1 MEKRIFKEIKGIKII
16 DKNIITNFIY
26 SILGFILTNGYIFS
40 NLSPFG
46 IALTAAISF
55 KSKLSIIPVAIISA
69 SYFVKGTAGIKYSV
83 AVWAIFALRMV
94 FKKNSFK
101 YDGNSFFA
109 FASGAAIIIT
119 SLGELLQSY
128 VTALDIMYSIS
139 IGILCTG
146 VCFFYINTI
155 PVLENSLGRNIRLTK
170 TELIG
175 VLVFLAS
182 LLLSLCEIRFF
193 EISLGHMLGSL
204 IILIA
209 AKCGGITFAAIS
221 GIVIGSVL
229 SLSSQASPAIIGVY
243 AFCALVAG
251 VFSERRKIV
260 CVSSFLLANIL
271 IGIYINNSQYI
282 LINLTE
288 TALACAFF
296 LIMPKAVLNRI
307 GNSLVYG
314 ESNSSA
320 APEKFKELLIT
331 RLKNAASSFSQL
343 AYTVKASGEV
353 FSNKTVKQTPDQL
366 ISSVCSELCNDC
378 KNRMFCWN
386 NAFDDTMQVLNDC
399 VSTYKEKGTLD
410 QSDLPGYFKSRC
422 LKSEALAS
430 RLSLKLYA
438 LYSEE
443 DMEHKQEQ
451 NRAILAQQYSG
462 VSQIMDN
469 LASEMEDAV
478 KFNSLYTQRVTSY
491 LCSEG
496 LKCEKVFAYSDS
508 DGFNVVE
515 AQGKAQKQMPNSK
528 KLCSEISR
536 LIGCEM
542 EMLFMKSDGINYEIK
557 LCEKEE
563 LSVICAKAMC
573 QKNGETVCGDFASSF
588 RAGRGKYAITLSDGM
603 GSGNQAQ
610 RDSLL
615 TVAFLEKLLKAGFD
629 KDSAMELVNS
639 ALILKSDD
647 ESFAT
652 VDIATINLISGVTEF
667 IKAGAAPTF
676 IKRGRSIYELG
687 CSCLPVGILGEVK
700 FEKSRCRLK
709 NGDLLIMVSDGITCA
724 GNKVITKILTDY
736 KGNSPT
742 EISRII
748 LEQVKTLCGEK
759 DDMTVIAAYINKNE
773 E

>member
-1 MEKRIFKEIKGIKII
+1 MERQIFKEIKGIKII
-16 DKNIITNFIY
+16 DKNIISNLLF
-26 SILGFILTNGYIFS
+26 SLLGFILTNGYIFS

-46 IALTAAISF
+46 VALTAAFSI
-55 KSKLSIIPVAIISA
+55 KSKLSILPVAVISA
-69 SYFVKGTAGIKYSV
+69 SYFIKGTEGIKYAV
-83 AVWAIFALRMV
+83 AVWGIYALRKV
-94 FKKNSFK
+94 FKKNNFK

-109 FASGAAIIIT
+109 LASGIIIIVT

-128 VTALDIMYSIS
+128 ATALDIMYSIS
-139 IGILCTG
+139 IGILCG
-146 VCFFYINTI
+146 GICFFYIKTI
-155 PVLENSLGRNIRLTK
+155 PVFENSIGRNIRLTK
-170 TELIG
+170 NELIG
-175 VLVFLAS
+175 VLICVAS
-182 LLLSLCEIRFF
+182 FLLSLCEIRLF
-193 EISLGHMLGSL
+193 EISLGHILGSL
-204 IILIA
+204 IILISA
-209 AKCGGITFAAIS
+209 RCGGIAFAGVS
-221 GIVIGSVL
+221 GIAIGSVL
-229 SLSSQASPAIIGVY
+229 SLSQNSSPSTIGVY
-243 AFCALVAG
+243 AFGALVAG
-251 VFSERRKIV
+251 IFSERRKII
-260 CVSSFLLANIL
+260 CVISFLLANIL
-271 IGIYINNSQYI
+271 VGIYINNSEFI

-288 TALACAFF
+288 TALGSLIY
-296 LIMPKAVLNRI
+296 LIMPKFLLNRI
-307 GNSLVYG
+307 GNSLTYG
-314 ESNSSA
+314 ENLSVQA
-320 APEKFKELLIT
+320 QEKFKELFVS

-343 AYTVKASGEV
+343 AYTVKASGEI
-353 FSNKTVKQTPDQL
+353 FSNKAVKQTPDQI
-366 ISSVCSELCNDC
+366 ISNVCSELCNDC
-378 KNRMFCWN
+378 KNKMFCWN
-386 NAFDDTMQVLNDC
+386 NSFDDTMRVLNDC
-399 VSTYKEKGTLD
+399 ITVFKEKGSIDAL
-410 QSDLPGYFKSRC
+410 DLPGYFRSRC

-430 RLSLKLYA
+430 KLSLKLYA

-443 DMEHKQEQ
+443 DMEHKQEE

-469 LASEMEDAV
+469 IASELEDVV

-496 LKCEKVFAYSDS
+496 LKCEKVFAYSDA
-508 DGFNVVE
+508 DGFNVIE
-515 AQGKAQKQMPNSK
+515 AQGKMQKPMPSSK
-528 KLCSEISR
+528 KICYEISK
-536 LIGCEM
+536 LIGCDM

-563 LSVICAKAMC
+563 LSVFCAKAMC

-603 GSGNQAQ
+603 GSGHQAQ

-652 VDIATINLISGVTEF
+652 VDIAIINLINGVTEF

-709 NGDLLIMVSDGITCA
+709 KGDLLVMVSDGITCA
-724 GNKVITKILTDY
+724 GNKIISKILTDY
-736 KGNSPT
+736 NGNSPS

-748 LEQVKTLCGEK
+748 LESIKKICGEN

-773 E
+773 